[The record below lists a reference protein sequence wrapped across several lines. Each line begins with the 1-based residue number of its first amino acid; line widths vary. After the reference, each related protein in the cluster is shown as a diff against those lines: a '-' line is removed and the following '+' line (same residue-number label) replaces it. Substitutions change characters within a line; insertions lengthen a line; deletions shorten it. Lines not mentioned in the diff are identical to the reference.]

1 MPILIPVL
9 ILGAAALLCAVLLTV
24 ASVFFGVKTD
34 ETEAAVRDCLPGAN
48 CGACGYSG
56 CDGYAAALA
65 SGEEVRANLCIPG
78 GDHTAADVAGL
89 LGLAVEDVVERVAYV
104 ACNGSCAV
112 PDDKKYLYTGPK
124 TCRAANLAVAG
135 DRFCVYACLGYG
147 DCMAVCPQ
155 GAIRITEQGVASVDP
170 RKCTGCGMCERTCP
184 NGIIHLVRDTARVVV
199 KCSNHDKGAAAMKVC
214 KNSCIACGKCERV
227 CPEQAIRVENNLAVI
242 DYERCIGCG
251 LCREACPRHSI
262 QEGNLICGAHL
273 VDPIP

>member
-1 MPILIPVL
+1 MQVELTDIQYGCTHDGPGIRTVL
-9 ILGAAALLCAVLLTV
+9 FFKGCPLSCRWCHNPEAMSPARQVLYRPYKCIGCGRCA
-24 ASVFFGVKTD
+24 
-34 ETEAAVRDCLPGAN
+34 
-48 CGACGYSG
+48 
-56 CDGYAAALA
+56 
-65 SGEEVRANLCIPG
+65 
-78 GDHTAADVAGL
+78 
-89 LGLAVEDVVERVAYV
+89 
-104 ACNGSCAV
+104 
-112 PDDKKYLYTGPK
+112 
-124 TCRAANLAVAG
+124 
-135 DRFCVYACLGYG
+135 
-147 DCMAVCPQ
+147 AVCPQ